1 MKTFDQAVGQV
12 IAASEGKLWFRAV
25 KFVVMAWIWVFIFM
39 FLGYLTLVL
48 FGQAPTTP
56 LYEVP
61 GVPIIPPFN
70 DSEFLGRLG
79 SIGVT
84 TTQAIPLP

>member
-1 MKTFDQAVGQV
+1 MKTFDKAVGQV
-12 IAASEGKLWFRAV
+12 IAASEGKLWFQTVRV
-25 KFVVMAWIWVFIFM
+25 IILSWIWVFIFM
-39 FLGYLTLVL
+39 WLGYLTLVL
-48 FGQAPTTP
+48 LGQAPTTP

-70 DSEFLGRLG
+70 DSEILGRLG